1 MGLGNEAGEVQG
13 KIKKM
18 LRDGTFNK
26 DAIAAEIGDVL
37 WYIAALCRDL
47 EIDMAEVA
55 LKNLSKLKSRQ
66 GKRNIKRG
74 ITDDRYIHGYVHIVL
89 CDCRSHMGFYEG
101 IINELLYYQ
110 RFDMAF
116 SFLCIRNSSTA
127 SVTGGQQEIL

>member
-1 MGLGNEAGEVQG
+1 MLIDGQEAVGAVEALILQVVGDECTHVDAREAGEVQG
-13 KIKKM
+13 KVKKM

-66 GKRNIKRG
+66 ERG
-74 ITDDRYIHGYVHIVL
+74 TIQGSGDNR
-89 CDCRSHMGFYEG
+89 
-101 IINELLYYQ
+101 
-110 RFDMAF
+110 
-116 SFLCIRNSSTA
+116 
-127 SVTGGQQEIL
+127 

>member
-1 MGLGNEAGEVQG
+1 MLRRDNDNTRRHRPLCRYAITYYGYGSYYQQEAVKTAIYTDPIIYPALGLGNEAGEVQG

-66 GKRNIKRG
+66 ERG
-74 ITDDRYIHGYVHIVL
+74 TIQGSGDNR
-89 CDCRSHMGFYEG
+89 
-101 IINELLYYQ
+101 
-110 RFDMAF
+110 
-116 SFLCIRNSSTA
+116 
-127 SVTGGQQEIL
+127 